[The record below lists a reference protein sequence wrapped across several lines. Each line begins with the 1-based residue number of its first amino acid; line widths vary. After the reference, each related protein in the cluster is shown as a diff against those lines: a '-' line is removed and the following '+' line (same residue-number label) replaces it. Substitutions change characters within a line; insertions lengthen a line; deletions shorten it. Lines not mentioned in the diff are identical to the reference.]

1 MSKDFDVVIAGAG
14 HNSLVLGCYLAKAGQ
29 SVCIAERKEKAGGS
43 VATDENL
50 TGPGFRQDICSV
62 SHSMLMANPM
72 YRNDELELQS
82 RFGLQYAQPDK
93 LTAILFD
100 DGTVLEF
107 WSDLERTVASM
118 QLICEKDA
126 ANFESFVNTVDASL
140 DMVIMGMFS
149 VPPTSGMQTMM
160 MDQTPEGQEMLR
172 LQSISA
178 WDLICEHFDHP
189 KIRIALARYASEA
202 MVNPF
207 DNGTGFGF
215 YLILPYLYRF
225 GPGVCVGGSGAFA
238 DSLVRCFES
247 HGGTLRLNA
256 PVSHVLMEQDEA
268 RGLVLEDGETIRAS
282 KAVVMGLHVKQVF
295 PNMVPGVELP
305 AGFQHR
311 VDTLKHSDF
320 RAMTVQLALKEPLQ
334 FKAVNGESDFF
345 WLEAS
350 HTNVETFRKGLQDL
364 QLGHPVRDFA
374 CWIQQFRADPTR
386 VPEGRGTMH
395 IYAFM
400 PLDLADGGR
409 EKWDEIGAEIAQGL
423 IDDLR
428 KNTTNLTDDNI
439 LGMHFKTP
447 LDLSRYN
454 TALVE
459 ADILHVGPF
468 SWQIGGNRP
477 VPGWAEYRMP
487 ASKLYMTGASTHP
500 GGGVTGAPGRNAAQV
515 IFEDLGL
522 DFDEVTSN

>member
-1 MSKDFDVVIAGAG
+1 MPNNFDVVIAGAG

-29 SVCIAERKEKAGGS
+29 RVCIAERKEKAGGS

-72 YRNDELELQS
+72 YRNDELELKS

-93 LTAILFD
+93 LTAIFFD

-118 QLICEKDA
+118 KQISEKDA

-149 VPPTSGMQTMM
+149 VPPTAGMQSMM

-178 WDLICEHFDHP
+178 WDLICEHIEHP

-238 DSLVRCFES
+238 DSLVRCFEA

-256 PVSHVLMEQDEA
+256 PVAQVLLEQGEA

-282 KAVVMGLHVKQVF
+282 KAVVMGLHIKQVF

-320 RAMTVQLALKEPLQ
+320 RAMTVQLALKEPVQ
-334 FKAVNGESDFF
+334 FKAVKGESDFF

-350 HTNVETFRKGLQDL
+350 HTDVEHSGKVCRTCR
-364 QLGHPVRDFA
+364 LGHPVRDFA

-386 VPEGRGTMH
+386 VPDGKGTLH

-409 EKWDEIGAEIAQGL
+409 EKWDEIGAKIAQGL
-423 IDDLR
+423 VDDLR
-428 KNTTNLTDDNI
+428 KNTTT
-439 LGMHFKTP
+439 
-447 LDLSRYN
+447 
-454 TALVE
+454 
-459 ADILHVGPF
+459 
-468 SWQIGGNRP
+468 
-477 VPGWAEYRMP
+477 
-487 ASKLYMTGASTHP
+487 
-500 GGGVTGAPGRNAAQV
+500 
-515 IFEDLGL
+515 
-522 DFDEVTSN
+522 